1 MTLLYPCKNKS
12 FGAPLMKQIGA
23 LGIAAMREMAIAR
36 KGLTIQAIQL
46 LQTMNFFLSSV
57 V

>member
-1 MTLLYPCKNKS
+1 
-12 FGAPLMKQIGA
+12 MKQIGVR
-23 LGIAAMREMAIAR
+23 GIAATSEMAIAK